1 MYNTLEQ
8 LAAAAAD
15 MPLHEAVIADEAALT
30 GAKPEEIFEEM
41 RARWRVMRESVHLAL
56 DAPQPM
62 HPALIAGQAQ
72 RQAVYAKGATLA
84 GGALNDMMARALSA
98 SEVNA
103 SMGRICAAPTAGAC
117 GVLPAALSF
126 AAQRTGAGEDA
137 VVGALLVASGVGAVI
152 TRNATVSG
160 AEGGCQAECGAAA
173 AMAAAGAAYLAHGT
187 PEACIHAAAIALV
200 NCMGLICDPVAGL
213 VQFPCSFR
221 NASQSV
227 NAILSADLALA
238 GQRSVIPPDEVVDAM
253 YRTGRALPASM
264 RETAEGGVAATRTGR
279 RISKEL

>member
-15 MPLHEAVIADEAALT
+15 RPMHEVVIADEAALT
-30 GAKPEEIFEEM
+30 DASPETIFETM
-41 RARWRVMRESVHLAL
+41 RARWRVMCESASLAL

-62 HPALIAGQAQ
+62 QPPLIAGQSR
-72 RQAVYAKGATLA
+72 RQAVYARGATLT
-84 GGALNDMMARALSA
+84 GGALNEMMARALSA

-117 GVLPAALSF
+117 GVIPAVLHF
-126 AAQRTGAGEDA
+126 AVQRTGAEEDEA
-137 VVGALLVASGVGAVI
+137 VKALLVASGVGAVI
-152 TRNATVSG
+152 TRNATVAG
-160 AEGGCQAECGAAA
+160 AEGGCQAECGTAA
-173 AMAAAGAAYLAHGT
+173 AMAAAGAVYLAHGS

-200 NCMGLICDPVAGL
+200 NCMGLVCDPVAGL

-227 NAILSADLALA
+227 NAITSADMALA

-264 RETAEGGVAATRTGR
+264 RETAEGGVAATPTGR
-279 RISKEL
+279 RIAKSL

>member
-1 MYNTLEQ
+1 M
-8 LAAAAAD
+8 
-15 MPLHEAVIADEAALT
+15 
-30 GAKPEEIFEEM
+30 
-41 RARWRVMRESVHLAL
+41 
-56 DAPQPM
+56 QP
-62 HPALIAGQAQ
+62 PLIAGQSR
-72 RQAVYAKGATLA
+72 RQAVYARGATLT
-84 GGALNDMMARALSA
+84 GGALNEMMARALSA

-117 GVLPAALSF
+117 GVIPAVLHF
-126 AAQRTGAGEDA
+126 AVQRTSAEEDEA
-137 VVGALLVASGVGAVI
+137 VKALLVASGVGAVI
-152 TRNATVSG
+152 TRNAAVAG
-160 AEGGCQAECGAAA
+160 AEGGCQAECGTAAG
-173 AMAAAGAAYLAHGT
+173 MAAAGAVYLAHGS

-227 NAILSADLALA
+227 NAITSADMALA

-264 RETAEGGVAATRTGR
+264 RETAEGGVAATPTGR
-279 RISKEL
+279 RIAKSL

>member
-15 MPLHEAVIADEAALT
+15 RPMHEVVIADEAALT
-30 GAKPEEIFEEM
+30 DASPETIFETM
-41 RARWRVMRESVHLAL
+41 RARWRVMCESASLAL

-62 HPALIAGQAQ
+62 QPPLIAGQSR
-72 RQAVYAKGATLA
+72 RQAVYARGATLT
-84 GGALNDMMARALSA
+84 GGALNEMMARALSA

-117 GVLPAALSF
+117 GVIPAVLHF
-126 AAQRTGAGEDA
+126 AVQRTGAEEDEA
-137 VVGALLVASGVGAVI
+137 VKALLVASGVGAVI
-152 TRNATVSG
+152 TRNATVAG
-160 AEGGCQAECGAAA
+160 AEGGCQAECGTAA
-173 AMAAAGAAYLAHGT
+173 AMAAAGAVYLAHGSS
-187 PEACIHAAAIALV
+187 EACIHAAAIALV

-227 NAILSADLALA
+227 NAITSADMALA

-264 RETAEGGVAATRTGR
+264 RETAEGGVAATPTGR
-279 RISKEL
+279 RIAKSL